1 MQRKSLRLIAMML
14 IVFASLTA
22 KANPVDMR
30 TAREVATKFVNA
42 NAKVPLRGAED
53 LQLVTTY
60 NISRGDAAFHIFN
73 TPNGFVIVAADD
85 CAHPI
90 LAYSIDRPWPSDG
103 NLPLQV
109 SDYLDDLAKQI
120 EAASTQ
126 PQDRGIATEWSD
138 LLSGNYQTRGDRTQ
152 VGPLLTTTWDQGQ
165 YYNDM
170 CPEDENGPNGH
181 VYTGCVATAMAQ
193 IINYW
198 GYPIQGRGSH
208 SYNLSGLDPGSMGY
222 EINNYGTLSVNFDS
236 ATYDYNH
243 MPDVLTS
250 ESTQEEIDAV
260 AQLMYHCGVAVNME
274 YGPYASGAR
283 EEDVRSALI
292 SYFGFA
298 HTLGYAQRQLY
309 TNEEWMDSLRAN
321 IDRDEP
327 VFYCGKNALNA
338 HAFVLDGY
346 NTEDYFH
353 FNFGWSGDCDGWY
366 MITAIN
372 PSWSF
377 NEWQS
382 AIMGIRPNNEEHAAI
397 CHRKMYVQNN
407 DYFTVTEPIDLYPMR
422 GGSVYRAA
430 NEETGVRIN
439 LNLVPED
446 ESGQLVLDVLEF
458 DNEQSV
464 VIYDGINKD
473 SLVRVIET
481 RRLDDW
487 NTVTY
492 RTWFYDGLPSDTI
505 MQNMAGTDFSPIV
518 SARHGLTVLV
528 YSYGGI
534 PESFHL
540 RVSDASDC
548 RMVSNLTAV
557 QDNDGVLV
565 SWTENG
571 EASQWQVMVGDDTY
585 NCNETHFLLTELLP
599 NESYEVKVRAICD
612 EQHVS
617 SWNTI
622 VVNKKVYWTDV
633 VKSEPEGYYL
643 DGDTIRIT
651 SSEGLAW
658 LAHCID
664 SLYLNGMDGE
674 YLQYIHRVISLEND
688 LDLGGLLWKPL
699 RYWCGNVNGNGN
711 MIKDMEVS
719 TFQWGGFFTDIR
731 NSEITDIRMTNSKV
745 NSVYSGGSIAGYINN
760 CSVIN
765 CSSENY
771 LINVQN
777 SSAGGLFGTVEK
789 CQIINSYA
797 YGDNYSQFGYGGLV
811 GEINNSE
818 ITNCVT
824 SLGKSYNWA
833 PNVCPPESRGLVT
846 EGVGGGSF
854 SNCFSD
860 ISNAKWY
867 NSDPETYR
875 YYFLG
880 GFNNVDAIENLVA
893 FNISVDSMGML
904 IADTAVNY
912 TLGDNMD
919 VVTALNN
926 KVAEYNSPDFRTW
939 IRDSETNLPVFGDYY
954 EVTCPNVSNIS
965 ASNIPYN
972 SGFAIDLSWQETGD
986 AEEWQIKY
994 KLKNTPDNNATI
1006 INTDTTNVI
1015 IEGLELSNMYEF
1027 YVRPLCGD
1035 EPIVGW
1041 GLPFVFFVDKTLWV
1055 DVVSECPE
1063 GYVLDN
1069 NGNIM
1074 ISSAEGLAW
1083 LAKNQPYCQG
1093 ITISITNDID
1103 LGAYRWTPIGLWDDQ
1118 FTGAVIEGNNHV
1130 ISNLYCREY
1139 ISDPSSRRIGFFGY
1153 IRDASIYNL
1162 TLRNSSVY
1170 GHDYVGGLFGEAIEC
1185 TIDNCHVINAEVK
1198 GYSSIG
1204 GLGGMVDSWGNGPCY
1219 MSNCSASGTVI
1230 ADQVTGGLLGVHN
1243 VLGSLKNCY
1252 ANCDV
1257 LPLGILN
1264 QSGKGGLIGEAGGA
1278 ISNCYSVG
1286 NVGFSIDGFNNIG
1299 TLIGD
1304 YNPEVQVEITSLY
1317 AQKQN
1322 GLPLIGGELDP
1333 NVSIAD
1339 TASIINGV
1347 LATPVTIANSSYT
1360 NLLDAL
1366 IAWVD
1371 ANNSG
1376 GQYLHWVA
1384 DTAMVNDGFP
1394 MLERLPAIAAQI
1406 SSLTLGWNWWAPT
1419 VERETLL
1426 SLMET
1431 ILGTNGIRIDSQDS
1445 GLAEQ
1450 NDGSWS
1456 GDLQSIIPGQMY
1468 RIQTTAPC
1476 TLAVTGAP
1484 IATATVTIN
1493 QGENWFGFVG
1503 AEKTVTAAFA
1513 NFTPVEGDKVISQNE
1528 GFAVF
1533 ENGEWH
1539 GTLETL
1545 QPGKGYVY
1553 VSNATEPKTLVI
1565 GE

>member
-30 TAREVATKFVNA
+30 TAREVAMKFVNA
-42 NAKVPLRGAED
+42 NTSVPLRGAED

-73 TPNGFVIVAADD
+73 TSNGFVIVAADD

-208 SYNLSGLDPGSMGY
+208 SYNLSGLDPASMGY

-397 CHRKMYVQNN
+397 CHRIMYVQNN
-407 DYFTVTEPIDLYPMR
+407 DYFTITEPIDLYPMR
-422 GGSVYRAA
+422 GGSVYRAT
-430 NEETGVRIN
+430 NELLGVRIN

-446 ESGQLVLDVLEF
+446 ESGQVVLNVLEF

-518 SARHGLTVLV
+518 STRHGLTVLV

-571 EASQWQVMVGDDTY
+571 DATQWQVMVGDDTY

-612 EQHVS
+612 EQHYS

-622 VVNKKVYWTDV
+622 IVNKKVYWTDV

-651 SSEGLAW
+651 TTEGLAW
-658 LAHCID
+658 VAHCLDSMWINGID
-664 SLYLNGMDGE
+664 YGQFCSKD
-674 YLQYIHRVISLEND
+674 ISIEND
-688 LDLGGLLWKPL
+688 IDLDGY
-699 RYWCGNVNGNGN
+699 YWNPIRCWFGNVNGNGHVIN
-711 MIKDMEVS
+711 NMEVS
-719 TFQWGGFFTDIR
+719 TSRLGGLFAGIWD
-731 NSEITDIRMTNSKV
+731 SEITEIRMINSKV
-745 NSVYSGGSIAGYINN
+745 NSIDSGGSISGYIQN
-760 CSVIN
+760 CSVYN

-771 LINVQN
+771 MINVQN
-777 SSAGGLFGTVEK
+777 SVAGGLFGTINE
-789 CQIINSYA
+789 CQIKNCHA
-797 YGDNYSQFGYGGLV
+797 YGNNYSQFGYGGLV
-811 GEINNSE
+811 GSYNNSE
-818 ITNCVT
+818 MTNCVT
-824 SLGKSYNWA
+824 QLGESFNWGSIFA
-833 PNVCPPESRGLVT
+833 SAEWRGLLT
-846 EGVGGGSF
+846 EEVHGGSF

-880 GFNNVDAIENLVA
+880 NIYNVDMIDNLAV
-893 FNISVDSMGML
+893 FNISIDPLGML

-912 TLGDNMD
+912 TWGENID

-926 KVAEYNSPDFRTW
+926 MVAEYNLPDLRTW
-939 IRDSETNLPVFGDYY
+939 VRDEVTHMPVLGDYF
-954 EVTCPNVSNIS
+954 EVTCPNVSDITIENI
-965 ASNIPYN
+965 AYN
-972 SGFAIDLSWQETGD
+972 DGFAVVLSWQENGA
-986 AEEWQIKY
+986 AEEWQVKY
-994 KLKNTPDNNATI
+994 KMQNAPDSSATVYNI
-1006 INTDTTNVI
+1006 SMTNDT
-1015 IEGLELSNMYEF
+1015 IEGLQLGNMYEF
-1027 YVRPLCGD
+1027 YVRPICGD
-1035 EPIVGW
+1035 EPTVGW
-1041 GLPFVFFVDKTLWV
+1041 GQPYSFFVDKALWIDMV
-1055 DVVSECPE
+1055 TECPE
-1063 GYVLDN
+1063 GYIEDSD
-1069 NGNIM
+1069 GNVT
-1074 ISSAEGLAW
+1074 ISSPEGLAW
-1083 LAKNQPYCQG
+1083 LAKIGFDYRNN
-1093 ITISITNDID
+1093 TIIIASD
-1103 LGAYRWTPIGLWDDQ
+1103 LDMGAYKWTPIGRDS
-1118 FTGAVIEGNNHV
+1118 FEGTVEGNNHV
-1130 ISNLYCREY
+1130 ISNLYFNDNY
-1139 ISDPSSRRIGFFGY
+1139 SNIGLFGNTHNAALSN
-1153 IRDASIYNL
+1153 ITIQ
-1162 TLRNSSVY
+1162 NSSFTTSEFV
-1170 GHDYVGGLFGEAIEC
+1170 GSLAGQAVNTSINNCHARNVIVKGKKYVGGLCGSLSSNSEMV
-1185 TIDNCHVINAEVK
+1185 NC
-1198 GYSSIG
+1198 SSSGAVYGDLNEG
-1204 GLGGMVDSWGNGPCY
+1204 GLVGN
-1219 MSNCSASGTVI
+1219 SSARIT
-1230 ADQVTGGLLGVHN
+1230 
-1243 VLGSLKNCY
+1243 NCY
-1252 ANCDV
+1252 ANCEIR
-1257 LPLGILN
+1257 PYGE
-1264 QSGKGGLIGEAGGA
+1264 SMRMHYGGFVGEAVA
-1278 ISNCYSVG
+1278 IITNCYSSGQV
-1286 NVGFSIDGFNNIG
+1286 VDGANDSWDRPGGKFIG
-1299 TLIGD
+1299 HTLCSG
-1304 YNPEVQVEITSLY
+1304 SHLY
-1317 AQKQN
+1317 AIN
-1322 GLPLIGGELDP
+1322 NSDLPFVERVEDGVL
-1333 NVSIAD
+1333 SD
-1339 TASIINGV
+1339 TASFVNNT
-1347 LATPVTIANSSYT
+1347 LQTPVTIGETSYT

-1366 IAWVD
+1366 NAWVD
-1371 ANNSG
+1371 ANNTNG
-1376 GQYLHWVA
+1376 EYLHWVA

-1431 ILGTNGIRIDSQDS
+1431 ILGANGIRIDSQDS

-1484 IATATVTIN
+1484 ITTATVTIN
-1493 QGENWFGFVG
+1493 PGENWIGFIG

-1513 NFTPVEGDKVISQNE
+1513 NFTPVEGDKVISQDE
-1528 GFAVF
+1528 GFTVF